1 MDKHTSPLSQEDPH
15 VPIQNNKK
23 ARLWIIGGLI
33 ALAVITLIFVKAT
46 WAKVVIGG
54 AILLLLTAFGL
65 ESSNKD
71 YDLGKLIQTG
81 SFAASQIQR
90 DSKGNLL
97 PSSVDAFCNAQQ
109 KDYNCAD
116 FKTQPEAQY
125 VYDRCNALGKN
136 MDVYHLDGNH
146 NGIVCEALPGNPNR

>member
-1 MDKHTSPLSQEDPH
+1 MDKNTSPLSTPEHH
-15 VPIQNNKK
+15 VPIRNNKK
-23 ARLWIIGGLI
+23 VRLWIIGGLI
-33 ALAVITLIFVKAT
+33 AVAVVALLFVKAT

-54 AILLLLTAFGL
+54 AIVLLLTAFGL

-71 YDLGKLIQTG
+71 YDVGKLIQTG
-81 SFAASQIQR
+81 SFTASQIQR

-97 PSSVDAFCNAQQ
+97 PSSVDAFCNAEKQ
-109 KDYNCAD
+109 DYNCAD

-136 MDVYHLDGNH
+136 MDVYHLDGNN
-146 NGIVCEALPGNPNR
+146 NGIVCEALPENPHK